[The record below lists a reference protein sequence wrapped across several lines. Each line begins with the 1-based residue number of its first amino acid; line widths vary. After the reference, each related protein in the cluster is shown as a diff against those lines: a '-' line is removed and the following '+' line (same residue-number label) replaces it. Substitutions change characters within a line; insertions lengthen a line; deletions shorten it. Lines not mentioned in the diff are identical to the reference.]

1 MPAIGLYC
9 TAAAIRAS
17 RLCRLDG
24 SFLREGRGLLS
35 GCRATERR
43 EACAFNQR
51 CAEARA
57 GSDASSAWGS
67 ANAGTLFQCRHVR
80 RAFST
85 APKLDDNTVTAMHG
99 GDFERLRVARLL
111 RRYQMLRPEDRMRL
125 EHEHRREGG
134 SFMGKWQELR
144 AQGIDN
150 QLQSWEAE
158 KREREEQQERTLR
171 LRDIYKPAH
180 LRRRKRKVKRVQ
192 QSEEQAPPVV
202 AANFTEEAQT
212 LSLVEDA
219 YKAEVYEE
227 ICARLSREWETRDHL
242 SDSFVDI
249 LEEALRHDLMDQSR
263 PTLVN
268 EFTDFDNPYMLKRQ
282 ALKRLL
288 EERGTRNALDESMID
303 KYLDKRPDLLK
314 LRLAAKLPP
323 EVVEPLVAFHGITCY
338 NFDKRTRLG
347 QKVNAVLK
355 AVNSVDCELDQVL
368 QSLEENRRSDMIHE
382 FHPFRNHFGFVSAIP
397 TGTAGSILMGRE
409 ESGTDKELRMI
420 RYPTLQRVAHT
431 LPKDAKY
438 RAIVAHAIRVLERS
452 RGWDFKD
459 KLKAVSTLIEVYNHL
474 PPSATYERKLD
485 EAFPVL
491 RKPGMTRQTK
501 SRNSVFC
508 RGLRYIR
515 SLSTQKPLSM
525 RLAKK
530 K

>member
-1 MPAIGLYC
+1 MPTIGLYC
-9 TAAAIRAS
+9 TAAIGAS
-17 RLCRLDG
+17 RLCRLHG
-24 SFLREGRGLLS
+24 SFLRQGRGLLS
-35 GCRATERR
+35 GCRVTERR
-43 EACAFNQR
+43 QGRAFNQR

-57 GSDASSAWGS
+57 GSDASSTWGS
-67 ANAGTLFQCRHVR
+67 AGAGALLQGRQVQ

-85 APKLDDNTVTAMHG
+85 APRLDDNTVKTTRG
-99 GDFERLRVARLL
+99 EDCERLRVARLL

-125 EHEHRREGG
+125 EQEHRREGG

-144 AQGIDN
+144 AKGIDN

-219 YKAEVYEE
+219 HKAEVYEE
-227 ICARLSREWETRDHL
+227 ICARLSRD
-242 SDSFVDI
+242 
-249 LEEALRHDLMDQSR
+249 R

-355 AVNSVDCELDQVL
+355 AVNSADCELDQVL
-368 QSLEENRRSDMIHE
+368 QNLEENRHSDMIHE
-382 FHPFRNHFGFVSAIP
+382 FHPFRNHFGFVSAVP

-459 KLKAVSTLIEVYNHL
+459 KLKKTWN
-474 PPSATYERKLD
+474 D
-485 EAFPVL
+485 EADKV
-491 RKPGMTRQTK
+491 
-501 SRNSVFC
+501 
-508 RGLRYIR
+508 
-515 SLSTQKPLSM
+515 
-525 RLAKK
+525 
-530 K
+530 